1 MLAPSERYYLD
12 RKRRPNKLTDRARQ
26 LLWMVKQWPPERSIV
41 VVADSSFAA
50 LNLLAAVREQLCVV
64 TPLHLD
70 AALYDPAPARAPDTR
85 GRPPL
90 KGARQPT
97 LKEVLASDTTFWRD
111 ATLSQWYGQANKTIE
126 FATGTAA
133 WYSATCLSCRCAGCW
148 CASRA
153 TPSRGRPFCVP
164 TWELGRNKYWPGSSL
179 AGKSK

>member
-111 ATLSQWYGQANKTIE
+111 ATLSQCKRPPTAVYPWGPHDAMIE
-126 FATGTAA
+126 FGAQIDCVHKFIYGHNNSTSYNQGET
-133 WYSATCLSCRCAGCW
+133 
-148 CASRA
+148 RA
-153 TPSRGRPFCVP
+153 ISPSQR
-164 TWELGRNKYWPGSSL
+164 
-179 AGKSK
+179 